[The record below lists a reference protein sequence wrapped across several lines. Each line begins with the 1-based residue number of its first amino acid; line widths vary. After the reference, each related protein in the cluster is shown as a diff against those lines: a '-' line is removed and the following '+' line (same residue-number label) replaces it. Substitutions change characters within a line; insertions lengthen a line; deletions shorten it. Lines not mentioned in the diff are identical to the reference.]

1 MFLAGLGTGKYP
13 KDELKSVLVCITRR
27 SVDFIRLSIF
37 IRALMVGV
45 QGVFNIP
52 QPPADE
58 FITKLLD
65 LILNQDD
72 PERAFVTFK
81 DGDELVLLVHNQGG
95 MSYLE
100 MGAVVDETLNQL
112 GKLKGYSFLI
122 RLMKTFRVRGIVPV
136 RIVQG
141 CFMTSMNMPGI
152 SLSLLNLTNV
162 AAECSFTSTTKL
174 LELLDAP
181 HNSPAWPANQGV
193 YPLPEKLKNRKRQDR
208 FVEVEKEEEIVSTGP
223 RLISEGSSFEV
234 STR

>member
-122 RLMKTFRVRGIVPV
+122 RLMKTFRVPRHRP
-136 RIVQG
+136 R
-141 CFMTSMNMPGI
+141 PHRPRLLHDLHEHARD
-152 SLSLLNLTNV
+152 LSLFAQPYQCRRGVLLHLDDETPRV
-162 AAECSFTSTTKL
+162 ARRSAQQSCLAGESGCLSSAREAEESKETGQIRGGG
-174 LELLDAP
+174 E
-181 HNSPAWPANQGV
+181 G
-193 YPLPEKLKNRKRQDR
+193 RRDR
-208 FVEVEKEEEIVSTGP
+208 FNGAETNK
-223 RLISEGSSFEV
+223 
-234 STR
+234 